1 MTATEKPT
9 APPSAPLGE
18 RHLTPPKVRPWW
30 LHPTAFVAAGLA
42 VVACLVLWRY
52 GGGGLRFSTDARPEP
67 GTTFDWDYF
76 WALVPD
82 MFRGLF
88 LTVQA
93 TVAGFAVAVVLGL
106 FLAIARRSSVR
117 WLSWPVAGLIELVR
131 STPLLIQL
139 YFLYFALP
147 AWGIT
152 LSALTALIIDL
163 GIHYATYAS
172 EAYRAG
178 INSVPK
184 GQWEAAT
191 ALNLGPVTTWT
202 EVIVPQAVPNVL
214 PALGNYLIAGLK
226 DAPLG
231 SAIGVTGILFMAQTA
246 ASRSFD
252 AGVEP
257 YTLIGIGFLMVS
269 IPAAWLIRR
278 LERRISYERTG

>member
-1 MTATEKPT
+1 MTAVETR
-9 APPSAPLGE
+9 E
-18 RHLTPPKVRPWW
+18 RLVPPKIRPWW
-30 LHPTAFVAAGLA
+30 LHPKAGVALGVVVVAA
-42 VVACLVLWRY
+42 VVLWRF

-76 WALVPD
+76 WALFPD
-82 MFRGLF
+82 MLRGLF

-93 TVAGFAVAVVLGL
+93 TVAGFAVALVLGL
-106 FLAIARRSSVR
+106 LLAIARRSTRR
-117 WLSWPVAGLIELVR
+117 WLSWPVALVIEFIR

-152 LSALTALIIDL
+152 LSALTALIIGL
-163 GIHYATYAS
+163 GVHYATYCS

-191 ALNLGPVTTWT
+191 ALNLGPFTTWS
-202 EVIVPQAVPNVL
+202 EVIVPQAIPNVL

-257 YTLIGIGFLMVS
+257 YTLIGIGFLMIS
-269 IPAAWLIRR
+269 IPSAWLIRR
-278 LERRISYERTG
+278 LERRISYERIS